1 MVETDPQRETGG
13 MAISNFTDSDVPD
26 QAGRSFL
33 VTGANSGIGYE
44 TAKVLAGKGARV
56 LIIFHWISMISSPF
70 VMLRR
75 WSGTSPALMF
85 WSTMQG
91 S

>member
-1 MVETDPQRETGG
+1 

-56 LIIFHWISMISSPF
+56 LMGCRSEARGKAAMANIREEFPK
-70 VMLRR
+70 
-75 WSGTSPALMF
+75 AD
-85 WSTMQG
+85 
-91 S
+91 